1 MSKKTLDTE
10 KEEQL
15 KLESIHFYKL
25 NKKKPYSVEG
35 TSSKDINFFIP
46 FSIAFLLMDVVI
58 FGVNG
63 YYSFQEIVPIFLFLG
78 FLLVGIGILAYG
90 IHFRRVK
97 RRCGEDEQKIIEN
110 CNLTDGKIIAY
121 QCKEVRKS
129 YANNRIRI
137 YYDVHMVYGFYDLD
151 FKYREASY
159 HHIYSQDPQF
169 FKGQYLMIAFTEE
182 QSLIL
187 NTYTLSSEDQARL
200 EEAEVARMEHQFD
213 DVTGQLEQVDLKKYK
228 SGENI
233 VVHVVVVIVA
243 FLWMLL
249 YGMLI
254 GFLAIRHILET
265 NWLSMIIVAIVFA
278 LVIPLL
284 VFSIPLLW
292 GIVTSI
298 SRIHRFRQ
306 VFKDDTIYYTYGKLF
321 ASRKTYSQ
329 KSRKEILYY
338 YVDYLKNSHSK
349 ICKSYLRYKDM
360 EDDIQKVLVAYNS
373 RGDSIVLV
381 RKGTY

>member
-1 MSKKTLDTE
+1 MT
-10 KEEQL
+10 
-15 KLESIHFYKL
+15 
-25 NKKKPYSVEG
+25 
-35 TSSKDINFFIP
+35 
-46 FSIAFLLMDVVI
+46 
-58 FGVNG
+58 
-63 YYSFQEIVPIFLFLG
+63 
-78 FLLVGIGILAYG
+78 
-90 IHFRRVK
+90 
-97 RRCGEDEQKIIEN
+97 
-110 CNLTDGKIIAY
+110 GK
-121 QCKEVRKS
+121 
-129 YANNRIRI
+129 
-137 YYDVHMVYGFYDLD
+137 
-151 FKYREASY
+151 
-159 HHIYSQDPQF
+159 
-169 FKGQYLMIAFTEE
+169 
-182 QSLIL
+182 
-187 NTYTLSSEDQARL
+187 
-200 EEAEVARMEHQFD
+200 
-213 DVTGQLEQVDLKKYK
+213 LEQVDLKKYK

-360 EDDIQKVLVAYNS
+360 EDDIQRVLVAYNS

>member
-1 MSKKTLDTE
+1 MSKKAPDTE
-10 KEEQL
+10 KDVRI
-15 KLESIHFYKL
+15 KLENIHFYKL

-35 TSSKDINFFIP
+35 TSSKTINFFIP
-46 FSIAFLLMDVVI
+46 FAVAFLLMDVVI
-58 FGVNG
+58 FVANG
-63 YYSFQEIVPIFLFLG
+63 YYSFQEIIPIFLFLG
-78 FLLVGIGILAYG
+78 FLFVGIGILAYG

-97 RRCGEDEQKIIEN
+97 RNCGEEERKIIEN
-110 CNLTDGKIIAY
+110 GSLTDGKIMQY

-129 YANNRIRI
+129 YANNRIRN
-137 YYDVHMVYGFYDLD
+137 YYELHMVYGFYDLD

-159 HHIYSQDPQF
+159 YHIYSQDPQF
-169 FKGQYLMIAFTEE
+169 FKGQYLMIAFTQE

-187 NTYTLSSEDQARL
+187 NSYTLTSEDQANL

-213 DVTGQLEQVDLKKYK
+213 DVMGQLEKVDLKKYK

-233 VVHVVVVIVA
+233 FVHVVVAIVA

-265 NWLSMIIVAIVFA
+265 HWLSIIIVAIVFA

-284 VFSIPLLW
+284 VFSIPLIW
-292 GIVTSI
+292 GIVASV
-298 SRIHRFRQ
+298 SRIHRFRR
-306 VFKDDTIYYTYGKLF
+306 VFKDEQIYYTYGKLF

-338 YVDYLKNSHSK
+338 YVDYLNTSHVN

-360 EDDIQKVLVAYNS
+360 EDEMQKVLVAYNS
-373 RGDSIVLV
+373 RGNSIVLV
-381 RKGTY
+381 RKGSY